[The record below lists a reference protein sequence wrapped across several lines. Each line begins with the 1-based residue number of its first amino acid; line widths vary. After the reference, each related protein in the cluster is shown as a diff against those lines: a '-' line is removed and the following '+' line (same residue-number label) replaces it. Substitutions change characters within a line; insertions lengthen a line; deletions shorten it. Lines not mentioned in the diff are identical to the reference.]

1 MGSPTCTS
9 SGHSTSESFTA
20 LQATVKILLV
30 ILLAG
35 TCAAADAGAGE
46 AALKPVD
53 LQQADFDTA
62 VQALPA
68 GRGVLMEFYA
78 SWCPACKHF
87 QPHYEKVSA
96 FFYGSPRPKP
106 EVYVARVDCATEAA
120 LCSRFSVGHYP
131 TLRFGKP
138 TDFVVG
144 KEGQLEEYNGVRAEK
159 EIIEWVGKLLSTAYD
174 YNPDKGGE
182 ASQQEAPGVQVSTTD
197 APKVPQHADSSDI
210 ESSTILAFRY
220 IADIGSGLDGLE
232 KRQAL
237 KDWIDLLAA
246 SHPLDRCRA
255 GAQAA
260 QEALPKLWPPNQAAG
275 PGQAFNQIAICGETA
290 SPKEWGS
297 CKGSRGNSRGFTCGL
312 WLLLH
317 SLAAHATP
325 EATGG
330 AFWMTS
336 VRQYVQQ
343 FFKCSECSQ
352 HFEAMAAEEAAA
364 AVTSRHDAVLW
375 SWRAHN
381 IVNKRVAKQ
390 EQADHSGDPFFPKV
404 QWPTPEMCPLCRVP
418 TLAAQA
424 ADADHPEW
432 NEDEVYRFLLNFYG
446 KSAKREDAASLF
458 GNRKALRT
466 KVKGDGAGRSFLQV
480 GALILIVLAAAVVV
494 LRLRSA
500 QGRKNG
506 YAVL

>member
-1 MGSPTCTS
+1 M
-9 SGHSTSESFTA
+9 
-20 LQATVKILLV
+20 
-30 ILLAG
+30 
-35 TCAAADAGAGE
+35 
-46 AALKPVD
+46 
-53 LQQADFDTA
+53 
-62 VQALPA
+62 QALPA

-96 FFYGSPRPKP
+96 YFYGSPRPKP

-131 TLRFGKP
+131 TMKFGKP
-138 TDFVVG
+138 AAFGVG
-144 KEGQLEEYNGVRAEK
+144 KEGQLEEYNGVKGEK
-159 EIIEWVGKLLSTAYD
+159 EIIEWIGKLQSTAYD

-182 ASQQEAPGVQVSTTD
+182 ASQQEAPGVQASATN
-197 APKVPQHADSSDI
+197 APKMAQHADVSDL

-220 IADIGSGLDGLE
+220 IADIGSGLEGLE

-246 SHPLDRCRA
+246 SHPIDRCRA

-260 QEALPKLWPPNQAAG
+260 QEALPKLWPPNQATG
-275 PGQAFNQIAICGETA
+275 PGQAINQISICGEKATA
-290 SPKEWGS
+290 KEWGS
-297 CKGSRGNSRGFTCGL
+297 CKGSRENSRGFTCGL

-317 SLAAHATP
+317 SLAARATP

-330 AFWMTS
+330 AFWMTA

-352 HFEAMAAEEAAA
+352 HFEAMAAEESAAL
-364 AVTSRHDAVLW
+364 VTSRRDAVLW

-390 EQADHSGDPFFPKV
+390 EAADHSGDPFFPKV
-404 QWPTPEMCPLCRVP
+404 QWPSPEACPLCRMP
-418 TLAAQA
+418 TLAAQS
-424 ADADHPEW
+424 ADSEPEW
-432 NEDEVYRFLLNFYG
+432 NEDEVFRFLMAFYG
-446 KSAKREDAASLF
+446 ESAKANAAATLF

-466 KVKGDGAGRSFLQV
+466 KATEDSGGTTRSFLQIGV
-480 GALILIVLAAAVVV
+480 IILVVLAAAMAV
-494 LRLRSA
+494 LRRRTA
-500 QGRKNG
+500 NARKSG
-506 YAVL
+506 YALL